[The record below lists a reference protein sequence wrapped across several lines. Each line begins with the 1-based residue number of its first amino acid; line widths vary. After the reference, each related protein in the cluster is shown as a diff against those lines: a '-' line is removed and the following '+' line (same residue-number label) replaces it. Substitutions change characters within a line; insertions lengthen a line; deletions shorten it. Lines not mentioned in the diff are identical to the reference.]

1 MENQISAAGDGLLL
15 SQHSSTVSCLLQ
27 LFLLQP
33 ECCFF
38 LALGAVCF
46 IIYSK
51 NKNDFLHEKP
61 FPSYAEFSFR
71 RLKAAE
77 EMPFPAQEVAGQQI
91 STHFFPP
98 PPPLAPSLRRLSIPR
113 FLSISTAHLLA
124 VAGSSDPRLP
134 HLPPPL
140 RAGRCR
146 FPFLSPLRAE
156 PLPGPA
162 VLTQSP
168 PMFRGRAVSAR
179 GAAAARCEPTPLLPR
194 PQPRRTLPP
203 LILPCP

>member
-38 LALGAVCF
+38 LASGAVCF

-98 PPPLAPSLRRLSIPR
+98 PPP
-113 FLSISTAHLLA
+113 
-124 VAGSSDPRLP
+124 
-134 HLPPPL
+134 PP
-140 RAGRCR
+140 
-146 FPFLSPLRAE
+146 
-156 PLPGPA
+156 
-162 VLTQSP
+162 
-168 PMFRGRAVSAR
+168 
-179 GAAAARCEPTPLLPR
+179 
-194 PQPRRTLPP
+194 
-203 LILPCP
+203 

>member
-1 MENQISAAGDGLLL
+1 MRNHSPLTRSFHSAALKQLRKCRSLHRRWPG
-15 SQHSSTVSCLLQ
+15 SRFQHTS
-27 LFLLQP
+27 
-33 ECCFF
+33 
-38 LALGAVCF
+38 
-46 IIYSK
+46 
-51 NKNDFLHEKP
+51 
-61 FPSYAEFSFR
+61 FP
-71 RLKAAE
+71 
-77 EMPFPAQEVAGQQI
+77 
-91 STHFFPP
+91 PP